1 MPHVI
6 VWDTVP
12 DLKGFASVNGHDGKT
27 DDESELRLGERS
39 PKHTHHSIICI
50 GALIAHKENEHWVV
64 DAIDAPH
71 VGDRSE
77 RDLSAAFVEKI
88 AQLKPQ
94 LVSFNGASFDLP
106 VLRYRAMVHKV
117 PAIA

>member
-1 MPHVI
+1 M
-6 VWDTVP
+6 
-12 DLKGFASVNGHDGKT
+12 G
-27 DDESELRLGERS
+27 R
-39 PKHTHHSIICI
+39 
-50 GALIAHKENEHWVV
+50 

-71 VGDRSE
+71 VGERSE

-88 AQLKPQ
+88 AQLKLQ

-117 PAIA
+117 PAIGLAARSYFHRYTDDAVDLCAVLICAGSKGRFARTLPSHGIARQTRRDQ